1 MYNYGMEENQELIK
15 PASDAQAKF
24 AARKKRR
31 VHFLA
36 GALFGSILVAG
47 VVIIARNFIFSLEY
61 NSEVTCN
68 TLGINLHGDVVT
80 YRTLPALEEDVDV
93 QDQTASENVIA
104 AIAGAEADDAIQAIV
119 LEVDSYGGYPVAGEE
134 IAVALRN
141 AKKPTVAMI
150 RQTGASAA
158 YLAATG
164 AKIIFASKYSD
175 VGGIGASMS
184 YLDNVIKNQRE
195 GLTYNILSTGKFKDA
210 GDPNKPLTTEERA
223 LIMRDLAIAH
233 QDFIEDVATNRGL
246 DVATVTKLADG
257 STMPGEMALENRLID
272 RIGGRPEVELYLAEQ
287 IGAKPEFCWE

>member
-1 MYNYGMEENQELIK
+1 MKKVYYAFSKIGGSGLF
-15 PASDAQAKF
+15 AKQKINKDEIIF
-24 AARKKRR
+24 R
-31 VHFLA
+31 VQ
-36 GALFGSILVAG
+36 GT
-47 VVIIARNFIFSLEY
+47 VIVRHRYTSSFSPTGPNWIAI
-61 NSEVTCN
+61 
-68 TLGINLHGDVVT
+68 
-80 YRTLPALEEDVDV
+80 
-93 QDQTASENVIA
+93 
-104 AIAGAEADDAIQAIV
+104 
-119 LEVDSYGGYPVAGEE
+119 GEE
-134 IAVALRN
+134 EWLIPSEKNSWPYLNHSCEPNSGFRGLL
-141 AKKPTVAMI
+141 TIVAMI

-175 VGGIGASMS
+175 VGGIGVSMS

-257 STMPGEMALENRLID
+257 STMPGEMALENHLID